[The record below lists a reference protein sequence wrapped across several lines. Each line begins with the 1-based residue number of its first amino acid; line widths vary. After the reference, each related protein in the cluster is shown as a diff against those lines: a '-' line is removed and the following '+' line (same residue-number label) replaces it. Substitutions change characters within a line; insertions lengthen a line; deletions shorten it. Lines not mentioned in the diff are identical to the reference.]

1 VVRYALSQLEPVLR
15 MAWADLQTV
24 YAEYREKAEPIEER
38 IADAGDDHKA
48 KADAIH
54 ELHEVTLPVRDI
66 VSIIQDDW
74 LAFLHSQA
82 YAGTVGEKHFL
93 GIYITD
99 TAYIILSRLL
109 FVRICEDLGMV
120 SPKVSHRGVAIWHEF
135 MGNMPAVYRDLI
147 DAAFKSTRQVYS
159 GLFERTVFDW
169 WAHTNGALSAAL
181 ERILYRLSAFEFSGL
196 GRDVLGDVYQSFLPA
211 EKRKQLGEFYT
222 DIEVVDYI
230 LWRTGITTDPHLAE
244 KRVLDPACGSFTFGV
259 RTAQHILRTGEEA
272 GLPAADLIDRVASV
286 VVGFD
291 VNPFAVFIAQM
302 NLIFAVLPLYQQ
314 AKAEDPEYRL
324 PGFQVH
330 WVNSLLYFDQR
341 TTDAEWVARHQPQG
355 LAAAYDYVV
364 GNPPY
369 VRNERVPPEDRGAMD
384 AAFSSIKYKN
394 TDLSAY
400 FIHRAVSRWLKP
412 NGVLGFVVSLGLAN
426 SDATSRLRAY
436 LADRTLLEVSS
447 LEWIATELFKGT
459 DIVPM
464 LLFVGPGAPPDGHQV
479 ELLQGL
485 ASLDE
490 FGELVGDEQKR
501 AATLTRL
508 PQAEWL
514 KVSPF
519 GDWCPEVAG
528 DDLAVLATLR
538 ARPTLEKAGWLRTSY
553 GMKAGSGAQWVHEGA
568 PPDGGPTA
576 MPYLKGDSIA
586 SWGHSPADA
595 HVLTDHL
602 ADMADAS
609 IWGCR
614 RVSSEQGSLM
624 PADGPGHDFV
634 ALVPK
639 IHPTVN
645 AVVANAMSVCANDS
659 TLVISPRSVSAHTGC
674 AVINSSSSRY
684 VALLALR
691 AGILLRRRSTL
702 YPRTINSL
710 PCPSLTQAQVARLD
724 ALSRRAHE
732 VSALIARDAPDLW
745 AELGSQ
751 QTDTIRAAQLL
762 NWTGWGEAEVE
773 AGGIEAAE
781 LTEDG
786 LRLKPQAVVAGD
798 AATLKLLWWHL
809 LAFAEPPL
817 GRAAP
822 MDIPLPREL
831 ATREAL
837 VAQIQDACARR
848 EDLLSEL
855 HEQIEP
861 EIDDIVMDGLGLSSE
876 QKATIRKRCR
886 EFPLSETVMRPRYL
900 WSEDRKRQALRRY
913 EKGKRYLQGAAAR
926 VSAAVCSRRNA
937 TPTLVPLP

>member
-1 VVRYALSQLEPVLR
+1 
-15 MAWADLQTV
+15 M
-24 YAEYREKAEPIEER
+24 
-38 IADAGDDHKA
+38 
-48 KADAIH
+48 
-54 ELHEVTLPVRDI
+54 
-66 VSIIQDDW
+66 
-74 LAFLHSQA
+74 
-82 YAGTVGEKHFL
+82 
-93 GIYITD
+93 
-99 TAYIILSRLL
+99 
-109 FVRICEDLGMV
+109 
-120 SPKVSHRGVAIWHEF
+120 
-135 MGNMPAVYRDLI
+135 
-147 DAAFKSTRQVYS
+147 
-159 GLFERTVFDW
+159 
-169 WAHTNGALSAAL
+169 
-181 ERILYRLSAFEFSGL
+181 
-196 GRDVLGDVYQSFLPA
+196 
-211 EKRKQLGEFYT
+211 
-222 DIEVVDYI
+222 
-230 LWRTGITTDPHLAE
+230 
-244 KRVLDPACGSFTFGV
+244 
-259 RTAQHILRTGEEA
+259 
-272 GLPAADLIDRVASV
+272 
-286 VVGFD
+286 
-291 VNPFAVFIAQM
+291 
-302 NLIFAVLPLYQQ
+302 
-314 AKAEDPEYRL
+314 
-324 PGFQVH
+324 
-330 WVNSLLYFDQR
+330 
-341 TTDAEWVARHQPQG
+341 
-355 LAAAYDYVV
+355 V

-464 LLFVGPGAPPDGHQV
+464 LLFVGPGAPADGHQV
-479 ELLQGL
+479 ELLQGI

-490 FGELVGDEQKR
+490 FRELVGDEQKR
-501 AATLTRL
+501 SATLTRL

-514 KVSPF
+514 KASPF
-519 GDWCPEVAG
+519 GDWSPEVAG

-568 PPDGGPTA
+568 PPDGGSPA
-576 MPYLKGDSIA
+576 MPYLKGDRIA

-602 ADMADAS
+602 ADMADTS

-659 TLVISPRSVSAHTGC
+659 TLVISPRSVTAHTGC
-674 AVINSSSSRY
+674 AVINSSTSRY

-762 NWTGWGEAEVE
+762 NWTGLRDAEVE
-773 AGGIEAAE
+773 AGDIEAAE
-781 LTEDG
+781 LTGDG

-798 AATLKLLWWHL
+798 AATLSSLVHL

-817 GRAAP
+817 GRAGRDGPILCPGTCDARGFSRGRSRTP
-822 MDIPLPREL
+822 AHSARTCCPNDDADRARDRRHRDGWL
-831 ATREAL
+831 ACHLTE
-837 VAQIQDACARR
+837 
-848 EDLLSEL
+848 
-855 HEQIEP
+855 
-861 EIDDIVMDGLGLSSE
+861 
-876 QKATIRKRCR
+876 ATIRKRCGSSR
-886 EFPLSETVMRPRYL
+886 SGDGHAPRYL
-900 WSEDRKRQALRRY
+900 WSEDRKRKRCAGTRR
-913 EKGKRYLQGAAAR
+913 EAVPVGRGDRDRGRRLLAAQTPHQPLCLCHDPTIQGFERGLTLPVYRLIAHLSFTMFWVLKTELLSGSYATGGTPSGR
-926 VSAAVCSRRNA
+926 GCGCCSCWWPWGPRPGGAGGCCGCRGPRCWWSMRPWPWPSPWPA
-937 TPTLVPLP
+937 TG